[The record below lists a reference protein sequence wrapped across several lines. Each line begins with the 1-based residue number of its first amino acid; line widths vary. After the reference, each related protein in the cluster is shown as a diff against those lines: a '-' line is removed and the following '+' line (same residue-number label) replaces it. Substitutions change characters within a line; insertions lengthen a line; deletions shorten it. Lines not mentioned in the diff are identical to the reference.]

1 MTLKE
6 FKKILK
12 MANDLANENN
22 AELYFVYLPS
32 FSRFQLFNNNDEFM
46 NYKEVLNIVNKLE
59 ISIIDINKELF
70 SKHKDPLSLFPFR
83 SHGHYNEKG
92 YKLVAKK
99 ILDRIK

>member
-1 MTLKE
+1 M
-6 FKKILK
+6 
-12 MANDLANENN
+12 
-22 AELYFVYLPS
+22 
-32 FSRFQLFNNNDEFM
+32 
-46 NYKEVLNIVNKLE
+46 LNIVNKLE